1 MTRPKKY
8 KDKYIPVTFQTF
20 DQSDEETSLG
30 SDPGDFFPLTIV
42 INVMRTQNLINKKIV
57 TKTNTMTKTKQ
68 RQSKK
73 KDKFI

>member
-42 INVMRTQNLINKKIV
+42 INVMRTKNLMNKKIV